1 MLKKLCKHEFLQ
13 TWKIPTF
20 LCLGTVLISTVG
32 ILGMVYME
40 QTVPPTSDNFNI
52 ALVFL
57 FMALILVLTGIGFAI
72 TIIMAVRIY
81 RNLFTDQGYLMYT
94 LPVKPWQLTAS
105 KTLIWTGWNFLFTL
119 IILFFYALLMVA
131 FFKAMIPP
139 EELGEVYTIFR
150 GFLPDGF
157 PRAFAAIMLYLVS
170 FLISSF
176 SGVMMIFLSVC
187 LGYMVGRGHKV
198 LCAGAIYMG
207 ISFLISTVASIAT
220 IPASINYTFS
230 IAESSASEV
239 TGMTRDFF
247 NTTIL
252 WSTVTALVMG
262 VGFYFLINYL
272 LTRKLN
278 ME

>member
-1 MLKKLCKHEFLQ
+1 MLKKLCKHELLQ

-20 LCLGTVLISTVG
+20 LCLGTVLVSTVG
-32 ILGMVYME
+32 ILGMAYMG

-57 FMALILVLTGIGFAI
+57 FLTLMLVLSGISFAI
-72 TIIMAVRIY
+72 TVIMAVRIY
-81 RNLFTDQGYLMYT
+81 KNLFTDQGYLMYT

-105 KTLIWTGWNFLFTL
+105 KTIVWTGWHFLFTL
-119 IILFFYALLMVA
+119 IVVFFTMLLMTA
-131 FFKAMIPP
+131 FFKAAIPP
-139 EELGEVYTIFR
+139 EEMGEVFTAFR
-150 GFLPDGF
+150 FFLPDSFLG
-157 PRAFAAIMLYLVS
+157 AATAILLYLVS

-176 SGVMMIFLSVC
+176 SGVMMIFLSIC

-207 ISFLISTVASIAT
+207 ISFLISTVASVAS

-230 IAESSASEV
+230 IAEASTAEV
-239 TGMTRDFF
+239 TVMMRDFF
-247 NTTIL
+247 NTTLL
-252 WSTVTALVMG
+252 WSTVMALVMG

-272 LTRKLN
+272 LAKKLN